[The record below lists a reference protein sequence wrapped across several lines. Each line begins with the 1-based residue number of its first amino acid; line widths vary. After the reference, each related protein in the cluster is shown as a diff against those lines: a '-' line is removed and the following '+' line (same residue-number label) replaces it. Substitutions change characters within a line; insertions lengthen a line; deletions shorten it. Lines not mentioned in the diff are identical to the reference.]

1 MNGNDY
7 NPFEEHNDDYLFRT
21 VTGTGRRKTYS
32 WSLAAMICGIISVIC
47 CTGYVGII
55 LGILAVV
62 FAGISRKNLGYF
74 DGMSIAGL
82 VLGIIGFVLSVA
94 LIIASFSVDSSF
106 YEEYFEEFW
115 TEYEKQFPTEDSSG
129 SGV

>member
-7 NPFEEHNDDYLFRT
+7 NPFEEHDDDYLFRT

-32 WSLAAMICGIISVIC
+32 WSLASMVCGIISVIC

-74 DGMSIAGL
+74 ESMAIAGL
-82 VLGIIGFVLSVA
+82 VLGIIGFVLGASI
-94 LIIASFSVDSSF
+94 LIAILTMDEAQLEDLIRKVFEQYNTEVPV
-106 YEEYFEEFW
+106 EE
-115 TEYEKQFPTEDSSG
+115 TTPDL
-129 SGV
+129 